1 MSDLAT
7 LYAEVKGDVVA
18 LADPLFEQSRKS
30 LQLRDDFLP
39 SAAVMSADGRV
50 VVLGAM
56 TGTKGGAATA
66 EQVLAMLQSGIRQMS
81 RERVLTAIAISQL
94 VFVTRANEPVQ
105 AIRVLVEHER
115 GLAVA
120 MNQPFWKIDGEY
132 SYGEAF
138 VTPAAPP
145 LNLWPPVP

>member
-39 SAAVMSADGRV
+39 SDGRV

>member
-1 MSDLAT
+1 MSDLAI

-18 LADPLFEQSRKS
+18 LADPLFEQAQKV
-30 LQLRDDFLP
+30 LQVRDDFPP
-39 SAAVMSADGRV
+39 SAAVMTSEGRV

-66 EQVLAMLQSGIRQMS
+66 EQVLAMLHAGIRQMS
-81 RERVLTAIAISQL
+81 RERVLTGVAFSQL

-115 GLAVA
+115 GLTVA
-120 MNQPFWKIDGEY
+120 MNLPFWKIDGEY
-132 SYGEAF
+132 NYGEAF